1 MFTNFGTYSCVCL
14 FVAVLMARHCSSQ
27 FGLLV
32 YDSESINLIIRGVHQ
47 VCSSLALRRLFI
59 YILQIG
65 NLLNF
70 GSESAQNGTV
80 GGFSLNSLVKLSQTK
95 AFVGGITFLQ
105 YVVQSI
111 EVRCACTAI
120 S

>member
-1 MFTNFGTYSCVCL
+1 MY
-14 FVAVLMARHCSSQ
+14 
-27 FGLLV
+27 
-32 YDSESINLIIRGVHQ
+32 SESINLVIRGAHQ
-47 VCSSLALRRLFI
+47 ACESQALRQLFM

-70 GSESAQNGTV
+70 GTEADKSAGSV
-80 GGFSLNSLVKLSQTK
+80 GGFSLSSLVKLSQTK

-111 EVRCACTAI
+111 EVRLRGVVAE
-120 S
+120 SL

>member
-1 MFTNFGTYSCVCL
+1 ML
-14 FVAVLMARHCSSQ
+14 F
-27 FGLLV
+27 LLC
-32 YDSESINLIIRGVHQ
+32 SESINLIIRGIHQ
-47 VCSSLALRRLFI
+47 VCSSHALRRLFI

-70 GSESAQNGTV
+70 GTESSQSSTV
-80 GGFSLNSLVKLSQTK
+80 GGFSLSSLVKLSQTK
-95 AFVGGITFLQ
+95 AFVGGITFLH

-111 EVRCACTAI
+111 EVRSAFAEI

>member
-1 MFTNFGTYSCVCL
+1 M
-14 FVAVLMARHCSSQ
+14 
-27 FGLLV
+27 
-32 YDSESINLIIRGVHQ
+32 IIRGVHQ
-47 VCSSLALRRLFI
+47 VCSSHALRRLFI

-70 GSESAQNGTV
+70 GTESDQNGTV

-111 EVRCACTAI
+111 EVRAVLPELKYLLMAYGNNRELIFSII
-120 S
+120 SLADYSEMCPSLLGSTTKLI